1 MNKILFSATLCF
13 SCSWMMAQHTVIGK
27 VTDDMTSS
35 PLQNVVVSVQNSN
48 LVTTTDKEGF
58 FTLTIKENTGSL
70 VFSRADFEQ
79 KIIPVIYPVEKPLQV
94 LLTGKVT
101 EVEGVVL
108 TTGYQKLPKERATGS
123 FSTISNELLGKQVSV
138 NILDRLSASANG
150 VVVNKGLSE
159 GAGQIMIRG
168 LSTIK
173 GPKSPLIV
181 LDNFP
186 YEGDFNNI
194 NPNIVESITILK
206 DAAAS
211 SIWGARA
218 ANGVIV
224 ITTKNGKFNQPL
236 AIDFNTSLT
245 LSDKPDLS
253 RLHVMNSSDFID
265 VEKELFSKGYY
276 NSAINSTQH
285 PVLSPVVNLLNKAK
299 KGIITQEEAD
309 AQINQLRTVDVRD
322 QYLKYM
328 YKPMENRQYALN
340 MSGGFPTFSWAS
352 SLGYD
357 DNIGNLEEKY
367 KRLNLKF
374 QNIWKPLRQLTL
386 STGISFNQNESASG
400 RSGYGSVIVK
410 NSGLPYLRFADDA
423 GNALAVPKQYNQD
436 YIQALGGGKLLDW
449 NYYPLT
455 DWQHT
460 RATGENTEVIL
471 NTALNYR
478 IAKGLEAEVRYQHH
492 RQNGISESLFD
503 DQSYFSRN
511 YINRFTLI
519 NTDGSLTY
527 NVPKGDIFG
536 RTTSLVKVDNLRGQL
551 NYNRSWNRH
560 QISAILGGE
569 TRASNAQYISNQ
581 YYGYNAENLS
591 FGSVN
596 FNQSYP
602 VITGGSAFID
612 KGTSLREFNNNFVSS
627 YANASY
633 TFNGRYTLSGSARR
647 DASNL
652 FGLKMNDQWNPF
664 WSAGGG
670 WEVSKEN
677 FYKAK
682 WLPYLKLRSSV
693 GYNGNID
700 PSMVAVTTII
710 FSDKNSRFTN
720 SPMAQFNNYYNPQLR
735 WESLKIL
742 NVAADFSTSNN
753 RIAGYVEFFQKKG
766 ENLFGVTAMD
776 YTTGINSLTWN
787 VAGMKGHGIDV
798 QLRSLN
804 IDRGFRW
811 NTLFNFSTYH
821 DEVTQYHLSNTFGR
835 QFLLPTVPI
844 SGIEG
849 LPVYSMFAYQWA
861 GLDPETG
868 DPMGYLNGEISKDYA
883 SITGIGTDVKELK
896 YFGSAIPTVY
906 GNFTNT
912 FSYQQFSLDVGLSY
926 KLGYWF
932 RRSSINYTNLFTEW
946 IGHSDYSKRWLK
958 PGDETF
964 TNVPSNLYQTN
975 TNRDA
980 FYAGSSVLVEKG
992 DHIRLQ
998 YINLVYRIN
1007 QNIWKN
1013 APFKSFELYANAS
1026 NLGILWQASKSGI
1039 DPDYNLGNDT
1049 VIPGVN
1055 YTLGLKVNF

>member
-1 MNKILFSATLCF
+1 MNKILLSATLCCC
-13 SCSWMMAQHTVIGK
+13 CSWATAQYSLKGK
-27 VTDDMTSS
+27 VLDDLTSS
-35 PLQNVVVSVQNSN
+35 PLQNVVVSVQNSEQ
-48 LVTTTDKEGF
+48 VTTTNTEGVF
-58 FTLTIKENTGSL
+58 ELKIKEPAAMI

-79 KIIPVIYPVEKPLQV
+79 KIIPVKMPVEKPLHIF
-94 LLTGKVT
+94 LTGKIAQ
-101 EVEGVVL
+101 VEEVVL

-123 FSTISNELLGKQVSV
+123 FSTVSNGLLSKQVSV

-150 VVVNKGLSE
+150 VVINKGLSE
-159 GAGQIMIRG
+159 GDGQIMIRG

-194 NPNIVESITILK
+194 NPNLVESITILK

-253 RLHVMNSSDFID
+253 RLHVMNTSDFID

-299 KGIITQEEAD
+299 KGIITQAEAD

-328 YKPMENRQYALN
+328 YQPMENRQYALN
-340 MSGGFPTFSWAS
+340 ISGGFPTFSWAS

-357 DNIGNLEEKY
+357 DNIGNLEEQY

-374 QNIWKPLRQLTL
+374 QNTWKPLRQLTL

-400 RSGYGSVIVK
+400 RSGYGSVTVK
-410 NSGLPYLRFADDA
+410 NNGLPYLLFANEA
-423 GNALAVPKQYNQD
+423 GNALAVPRQYNQD
-436 YIQALGGGKLLDW
+436 YIHSLGGGKLLDW
-449 NYYPLT
+449 NYYPLN
-455 DWQHT
+455 DWQYS

-471 NTALNYR
+471 NAALHYKL
-478 IAKGLEAEVRYQHH
+478 AKGLEAEVRYQHH
-492 RQNGISESLFD
+492 RQNGQSESLFD
-503 DQSYFSRN
+503 EQSYYTRN
-511 YINRFTLI
+511 YINLFTVI
-519 NTDGSLTY
+519 SPNGSVTY

-536 RTTSLVKVDNLRGQL
+536 RSTSLIKVDNVRGQL
-551 NYNRSWNRH
+551 NYQRNWKRH
-560 QISAILGGE
+560 QISALLGAE
-569 TRASNAQYISNQ
+569 ARTSNTQYISNL
-581 YYGYNAENLS
+581 YYGYNGENLS
-591 FGSVN
+591 FGTVN
-596 FNQSYP
+596 FSQAFP
-602 VITGGSAFID
+602 VTTGGSRFID
-612 KGTSLREFNNNFVSS
+612 KGTSLNEFNNNFVSAF
-627 YANASY
+627 ANASY
-633 TFNGRYTLSGSARR
+633 TFNNRYTVSGSARR

-652 FGLKMNDQWNPF
+652 FGLTTNDLWNPF
-664 WSAGGG
+664 WSAGVA

-677 FYKAK
+677 FYKLK
-682 WLPYLKLRSSV
+682 WLPYLKLRGSI

-700 PSMVAVTTII
+700 PSMVAVTTIKY
-710 FSDKNSRFTN
+710 STSNSPFTD
-720 SPMAQFNNYYNPQLR
+720 SPMAQFNNYYNPRLR
-735 WESLKIL
+735 WESLRVL
-742 NVAADFSTSNN
+742 NIAADFESANK
-753 RIAGYVEFFQKKG
+753 RIGGYVEVFQKNG
-766 ENLFGVTAMD
+766 ENLFGAAAMD
-776 YTTGINSLTWN
+776 YTTGISSLTWN
-787 VAGMKGHGIDV
+787 VAGMKGYGIDV

-804 IDRGFRW
+804 IDGGFRW
-811 NTLFNFSTYH
+811 NTLINFSTYH
-821 DEVTQYHLSNTFGR
+821 DEVTKYYLANTFGR

-844 SGIEG
+844 SGVEG

-868 DPMGYLNGEISKDYA
+868 DPMGYFNGEVSKDYTK
-883 SITGIGTDVKELK
+883 ITGTGTDVKDLK
-896 YFGSAIPTVY
+896 YFGSAIPTMY
-906 GNFTNT
+906 GNLTNT
-912 FSYQQFSLDVGLSY
+912 FAYKQFSLDIGISY

-932 RRSSINYTNLFTEW
+932 RKSSINYTNLFTEW
-946 IGHSDYSKRWLK
+946 IGHSDYSQRWQKL
-958 PGDETF
+958 GDEAW

-998 YINLVYRIN
+998 YINLAYRIN
-1007 QNIWKN
+1007 KTLWKST
-1013 APFKSFELYANAS
+1013 PFKSLELYANAS

-1039 DPDYNLGNDT
+1039 DPDYNLGNNT
-1049 VIPGVN
+1049 VIPGAA